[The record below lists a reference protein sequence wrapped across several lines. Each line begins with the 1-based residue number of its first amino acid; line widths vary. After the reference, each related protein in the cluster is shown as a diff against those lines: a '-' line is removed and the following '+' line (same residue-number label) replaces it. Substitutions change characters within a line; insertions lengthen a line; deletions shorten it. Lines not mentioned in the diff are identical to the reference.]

1 MITKLKKKKI
11 LVFGNTGFVG
21 SWLSLS
27 LNLFGANVLGVS
39 LKMKNSNYLS
49 NTIQFKKNVNTIYC
63 NIHNLNKIKKKINNF
78 KPEIVVHLASQP
90 LVSDGY
96 KNPKKTFNTNIMG
109 TLEILELIKNL
120 KSLKK
125 IIIFTSDKVYKN
137 DHQKLNEDSKL
148 GGIDPYSA
156 SKSCQDIISQCYNL
170 SFLKKQMIILRSGNI
185 IGGGDW
191 ADNRLIPD
199 IIRAYK
205 NNKKIKIRSIESTRP
220 WLHILDVLSAIH
232 LIINKKF
239 KNKKINIFN
248 LSPKEENQVSVKK
261 ILELIKEKTEI
272 KSLKINVV
280 KNKINEKKY
289 LKLSSIKIKNQLGWQ
304 SKLNLVVGLILTVKL
319 YLTKKNNL
327 FLETK
332 KQISNFFN

>member
-1 MITKLKKKKI
+1 MISKLKKKRV

-27 LNLFGANVLGVS
+27 LNLFEANVLGVS
-39 LKMKNSNYLS
+39 LKMNNSNYLS
-49 NTIQFKKNVNTIYC
+49 NTIQFKKKVNTIYC
-63 NIHNLNKIKKKINNF
+63 NINNLNKVKKKISSF

-90 LVSDGY
+90 LVSEGY
-96 KNPKKTFNTNIMG
+96 KNPKKTFNTNIIG
-109 TLEILELIKNL
+109 TLEILELIKDL
-120 KSLKK
+120 KTLKK
-125 IIIFTSDKVYKN
+125 IIIFTSDKVYEN
-137 DHQKLNEDSKL
+137 NHQKLNEDSKL

-191 ADNRLIPD
+191 AENRLIPD

-205 NNKKIKIRSIESTRP
+205 NNKKLKIRSIESTRP

-239 KNKKINIFN
+239 KDNKINIFN
-248 LSPKEENQVSVKK
+248 LSPKEGNQVSVKK
-261 ILELIKEKTEI
+261 ILRLINEKTEI
-272 KSLKINVV
+272 KSLKMNVI
-280 KNKINEKKY
+280 KNRINEKKY
-289 LKLSSIKIKNQLGWQ
+289 LKLSSNKIKNQLGWE
-304 SKLNLVVGLILTVKL
+304 SELNLVIGLILTVKL

-332 KQISNFFN
+332 KQILDFFN